1 MALLRS
7 LLSKFQ
13 SKQKTEPAEYQD
25 PYQPLQLLR
34 NNHELID
41 VKVARSGLVYQSMV
55 LEVDTVNE
63 ELIIDDLFPAEGLAD
78 LVPGDS
84 VEVISRS
91 KKQVVN
97 FFTRILSR
105 EINNGSAFYR
115 LELPQY
121 IGENQSR
128 GSFRVYV
135 DREQS
140 LLIDLGHNDPQ
151 LQTAHII
158 NLSPEGMKLAFLD
171 DLEDKLKAKDE
182 FSESTITLPDGFMID
197 CKIKIRN
204 VYSMRSPQPHSLSG
218 ASLEIENPQQRFKF
232 NQYLAAVQRKQR
244 RRENRQ
250 F

>member
-1 MALLRS
+1 MAFLQS
-7 LLSKFQ
+7 LLAKIQ
-13 SKQKTEPAEYQD
+13 SKQKTEPLQHQD

-41 VKVARSGLVYQSMV
+41 VKVPRSGLMYQSMV

-63 ELIIDDLFPAEGLAD
+63 ELIIDDLFPAEGLSD
-78 LVPGDS
+78 LVSGDS
-84 VEVISRS
+84 VEVISRA
-91 KKQVVN
+91 KKHTVN

-105 EINNGSAFYR
+105 EIKNGSAFYR
-115 LELPQY
+115 LELPQH
-121 IGENQSR
+121 IGEHQNR

-158 NLSPEGMKLAFLD
+158 NLSPEGVKLKFLD
-171 DLEDKLKAKDE
+171 DLEGKLKAKDE
-182 FSESTITLPDGFMID
+182 FPDTTITLPDGYMID
-197 CKIKIRN
+197 CHIKIRN
-204 VYSMRSPQPHSLSG
+204 VYSIRSPQPHSLSG
-218 ASLEIENPQQRFKF
+218 ASLDIENPQQRVKF